1 MIAFRYNKSIQLFY
15 LDIFMNS
22 HIRNLA
28 IIAHV
33 DHGKTTLMDAILHQT
48 QIFRENQAVQERVM
62 DSMDLEREKGITIR
76 AKNASVTYQ
85 DYTINLIDTPGHA
98 DFGGEVER
106 VLKMADGALLLVD
119 SKEGPMPQTKF
130 VLKKALAL
138 GLRVVVVINKIDR
151 PDANPDMVVD
161 KTFDLFV
168 TLNANDKQLDFP
180 IVYASAINGSASL
193 ETDQT
198 GKDLTELFEVIVNE
212 IPAPTSPMT
221 EAFRMLTLNL
231 QFDKFKGTM
240 AVGRIDAGKI
250 VKGMSVV
257 RIDKTGNQTKNTIT
271 SLLKYNGMELVEA
284 TEIVAGDIAVIAG
297 IANIEIGDTIAD
309 SQNPVQ
315 IPPVE
320 VESPTLQMMFAINDS
335 PFSGKEGKYSTSR
348 MIRDR
353 LYKEQETNISLRIED
368 TDSPDKFLVAG
379 RGELHLA
386 VLIETMRREG
396 YEFSV
401 GRPQVILQEQDG
413 AVKEPYEVL
422 SLDVPEE
429 YSGKIIEAVNKRQ
442 GELSNME
449 INEHNE
455 SHIEYKITTQN
466 LIGLRSILLTLSK
479 GTVIMNSSF
488 LEYGP
493 RISSGKGRSTG
504 SIVSLE
510 LGKIT
515 KYALDGASD
524 RGIFFVSDGT
534 EVYPGMVL
542 GESNREQ
549 DVEINPVKAK
559 KLTNMRASG
568 SDDGVFIAPPKDMSL
583 EASIEYL
590 ADDELLEV
598 TPQSLRIRKRIL
610 DSNERK
616 RSNRD

>member
-1 MIAFRYNKSIQLFY
+1 
-15 LDIFMNS
+15 MNA

-48 QIFRENQAVQERVM
+48 QIFRENQNVQERVM

-76 AKNASVTYQ
+76 AKNASVTYK

-151 PDANPDMVVD
+151 PDANPDAVVD

-198 GKDLTELFEVIVNE
+198 GKDLTELFEVIINE
-212 IPAPTSPMT
+212 IPAPTSPI
-221 EAFRMLTLNL
+221 ADSFRMLTLNL

-257 RIDKTGNQTKNTIT
+257 RIDKAGNHTKNTIT
-271 SLLKYNGMELVEA
+271 SLLKYSGMDLVEA

-297 IANIEIGDTIAD
+297 IAGIEIGDTIAD
-309 SQNPVQ
+309 SQNPIQ
-315 IPPVE
+315 IAPVE

-401 GRPQVILQEQDG
+401 GRPQVILREQNG
-413 AVKEPYEVL
+413 TVEEPYELL

-442 GELSNME
+442 GELVNME

-493 RISSGKGRSTG
+493 RMSSGKGRSTG

-524 RGIFFVSDGT
+524 RGVFFVPDGT

-549 DVEINPVKAK
+549 DVEINPVKSK

-568 SDDGVFIAPPKDMSL
+568 SDDGIFIAPPKDMSL
-583 EASIEYL
+583 EACIEYL

-598 TPQSLRIRKRIL
+598 TPMSLRIRKRIL

-616 RSNRD
+616 RSNR

>member
-1 MIAFRYNKSIQLFY
+1 
-15 LDIFMNS
+15 MNS

-76 AKNASVTYQ
+76 AKNASVSYK

-151 PDANPDMVVD
+151 PDANPDSVVD

-193 ETDQT
+193 EIDQT
-198 GKDLTELFEVIVNE
+198 DKDLTELFDVIVNE
-212 IPAPTSPMT
+212 IPAPTSPI
-221 EAFRMLTLNL
+221 EDSFRMLTLNL

-257 RIDKTGNQTKNTIT
+257 RIDKLGNQTKNSIT
-271 SLLKYNGMELVEA
+271 SLLKYNGMDLIEA

-297 IANIEIGDTIAD
+297 ISGIEIGDTIAD

-315 IPPVE
+315 IAPVE

-353 LYKEQETNISLRIED
+353 LYKEQETNISLNIAD

-401 GRPQVILQEQDG
+401 GRPQVILRDNNGSTE
-413 AVKEPYEVL
+413 EPYELL

-442 GELSNME
+442 GELVNME
-449 INEHNE
+449 INDHNE

-524 RGIFFVSDGT
+524 RGTFFVSDGT

-598 TPQSLRIRKRIL
+598 TPMSLRIRKRVL
-610 DSNERK
+610 DANERK
-616 RSNRD
+616 RSNR

>member
-1 MIAFRYNKSIQLFY
+1 
-15 LDIFMNS
+15 MNS

-151 PDANPDMVVD
+151 PDANPDAVVD

-257 RIDKTGNQTKNTIT
+257 RIDKSGNQTKNTIT

-284 TEIVAGDIAVIAG
+284 TEVVAGDIAVIAG

-309 SQNPVQ
+309 AQNPVQ
-315 IPPVE
+315 IAPVE
-320 VESPTLQMMFAINDS
+320 VESPTLQMLFAINDS

-401 GRPQVILQEQDG
+401 GRPQVILRDHNGTVE
-413 AVKEPYEVL
+413 EPYELL

-442 GELSNME
+442 GELVNME

-466 LIGLRSILLTLSK
+466 LIGLRSVLLTLSK

-493 RISSGKGRSTG
+493 RMSSGKGRSTG

-524 RGIFFVSDGT
+524 RGVFFVSDGT

-598 TPQSLRIRKRIL
+598 TPLSLRIRKRIL

-616 RSNRD
+616 RSNRS

>member
-1 MIAFRYNKSIQLFY
+1 
-15 LDIFMNS
+15 MNS

-76 AKNASVTYQ
+76 AKNASVSYK

-151 PDANPDMVVD
+151 PDASPDSVVD

-212 IPAPTSPMT
+212 IPAPTSPI
-221 EAFRMLTLNL
+221 EESFRMLTLNL

-257 RIDKTGNQTKNTIT
+257 RIDKAGNQTKNSIT

-297 IANIEIGDTIAD
+297 IADIEIGDTIAD
-309 SQNPVQ
+309 AQNPVQ
-315 IPPVE
+315 IAPVE

-353 LYKEQETNISLRIED
+353 LYKEQETNISLKIED

-401 GRPQVILQEQDG
+401 GRPQVILREQNG
-413 AVKEPYEVL
+413 TVEEPYELL

-442 GELSNME
+442 GELVNME

-493 RISSGKGRSTG
+493 RMSNGKGRATG

-524 RGIFFVSDGT
+524 RGVFFVSDGT

-549 DVEINPVKAK
+549 DVEINPIKAK

-598 TPQSLRIRKRIL
+598 TPMSLRIRKRIL

-616 RSNRD
+616 RSNRG

>member
-250 VKGMSVV
+250 IKGMSVV

>member
-1 MIAFRYNKSIQLFY
+1 
-15 LDIFMNS
+15 MNS

-76 AKNASVTYQ
+76 AKNASVTYK

-151 PDANPDMVVD
+151 PDANPDAVVD

-212 IPAPTSPMT
+212 IPAPTSPI
-221 EAFRMLTLNL
+221 EESFRMLTLNL

-257 RIDKTGNQTKNTIT
+257 RIDKAGNQTKNSIT

-297 IANIEIGDTIAD
+297 IADIEIGDTIAD
-309 SQNPVQ
+309 AQNPVQ
-315 IPPVE
+315 IAPVE

-353 LYKEQETNISLRIED
+353 LYKEQETNISLKIED

-401 GRPQVILQEQDG
+401 GRPQVILREQNG
-413 AVKEPYEVL
+413 TVEEPYELL

-442 GELSNME
+442 GELVNME

-493 RISSGKGRSTG
+493 RMSNGKGRATG

-524 RGIFFVSDGT
+524 RGVFFVSDGT

-549 DVEINPVKAK
+549 DVEINPIKAK

-583 EASIEYL
+583 EACIEYL

-598 TPQSLRIRKRIL
+598 TPISLRIRKRIL

-616 RSNRD
+616 RSNRG

>member
-1 MIAFRYNKSIQLFY
+1 
-15 LDIFMNS
+15 MNS

-33 DHGKTTLMDAILHQT
+33 DHGKTTLMDAVLHQT

-76 AKNASVTYQ
+76 AKNASVTYK

-151 PDANPDMVVD
+151 PDANPDAVVD

-193 ETDQT
+193 EIDQT
-198 GKDLTELFEVIVNE
+198 DKDLTELFEVIVNE
-212 IPAPTSPMT
+212 IPAPTSPI
-221 EAFRMLTLNL
+221 EESFRMLTLNL

-257 RIDKTGNQTKNTIT
+257 RIDKAGNQTKNSIT

-297 IANIEIGDTIAD
+297 IADIEIGDTIAD
-309 SQNPVQ
+309 AQNPVQ
-315 IPPVE
+315 IAPVE

-401 GRPQVILQEQDG
+401 GRPQVILREQNG
-413 AVKEPYEVL
+413 TVEEPYELL

-442 GELSNME
+442 GELVNME

-466 LIGLRSILLTLSK
+466 LIGLRSVLLTLSK

-493 RISSGKGRSTG
+493 RMSSGKGRSTG

-524 RGIFFVSDGT
+524 RGVFFVPDGT

-549 DVEINPVKAK
+549 DVEINPVKSK

-568 SDDGVFIAPPKDMSL
+568 SDDGIFIAPPKDMSL
-583 EASIEYL
+583 EACIEYL

-598 TPQSLRIRKRIL
+598 TPMSLRIRKRIL

-616 RSNRD
+616 RSNRG

>member
-1 MIAFRYNKSIQLFY
+1 
-15 LDIFMNS
+15 MNS

-76 AKNASVTYQ
+76 AKNASVTYK

-106 VLKMADGALLLVD
+106 VLKMADGALLLID

-151 PDANPDMVVD
+151 PDANPDAVVD

-193 ETDQT
+193 EIDQT

-212 IPAPTSPMT
+212 IPAPTSPI
-221 EAFRMLTLNL
+221 ADSFRMLTLNL

-257 RIDKTGNQTKNTIT
+257 RIDKAGNHTKNTIT
-271 SLLKYNGMELVEA
+271 SLLKYNGMDLVDT

-297 IANIEIGDTIAD
+297 IAGIEIGDTIAD
-309 SQNPVQ
+309 SQNPIQ
-315 IPPVE
+315 IAPVE

-353 LYKEQETNISLRIED
+353 LYKEQETNISLRVED

-401 GRPQVILQEQDG
+401 GRPQVILKENNG
-413 AVKEPYEVL
+413 AIEEPYELL

-455 SHIEYKITTQN
+455 SHIDYKITTQN

-493 RISSGKGRSTG
+493 RMSSGKGRSTG

-524 RGIFFVSDGT
+524 RGVFFVSDGI

-568 SDDGVFIAPPKDMSL
+568 SDDSVFIAPPKDMSL

-598 TPQSLRIRKRIL
+598 TPMSLRIRKRIL
-610 DSNERK
+610 DSNQRK
-616 RSNRD
+616 RSNR

>member
-1 MIAFRYNKSIQLFY
+1 
-15 LDIFMNS
+15 MNS

-151 PDANPDMVVD
+151 PDANPDAVVD

-198 GKDLTELFEVIVNE
+198 GKDLTELFEVIINE
-212 IPAPTSPMT
+212 IPAPTSPI
-221 EAFRMLTLNL
+221 EDSFRMLTLNL

-257 RIDKTGNQTKNTIT
+257 RIDKAGNQTKNTIT
-271 SLLKYNGMELVEA
+271 SLLRYSGMELIDTDEL
-284 TEIVAGDIAVIAG
+284 IAGDIAVIAG
-297 IANIEIGDTIAD
+297 IGGIEIGDTIAD

-315 IPPVE
+315 IAPVE
-320 VESPTLQMMFAINDS
+320 VESPTLQMLFAINDS

-401 GRPQVILQEQDG
+401 GRPQVILKENNG
-413 AVKEPYEVL
+413 AIEEPYELL

-442 GELSNME
+442 GELVNME

-466 LIGLRSILLTLSK
+466 LIGLRSVLLTLSK

-493 RISSGKGRSTG
+493 RMSSGKGRSTG

-524 RGIFFVSDGT
+524 RGVFFVSDGI

-549 DVEINPVKAK
+549 DVEINPIKAK

-598 TPQSLRIRKRIL
+598 TPLSLRIRKRIL

-616 RSNRD
+616 RSNR

>member
-76 AKNASVTYQ
+76 AKNASVTYK

-151 PDANPDMVVD
+151 PDANPDAVVD

-257 RIDKTGNQTKNTIT
+257 RIDKAGNQTKNTIT

-309 SQNPVQ
+309 AQNPVQ

-320 VESPTLQMMFAINDS
+320 VESPTLQMLFAINDS

-401 GRPQVILQEQDG
+401 GRPQVILRDHNGTVE
-413 AVKEPYEVL
+413 EPYELL

-442 GELSNME
+442 GELVNME

-466 LIGLRSILLTLSK
+466 LIGLRSVLLTLSK

-493 RISSGKGRSTG
+493 RMSSGKGRSTG

-524 RGIFFVSDGT
+524 RGVFFVSDGT

-598 TPQSLRIRKRIL
+598 TPLSLRIRKRIL

-616 RSNRD
+616 RSNRG

>member
-1 MIAFRYNKSIQLFY
+1 
-15 LDIFMNS
+15 MNA

-76 AKNASVTYQ
+76 AKNASVTYK

-151 PDANPDMVVD
+151 PDASPDAVVD

-193 ETDQT
+193 EIDQT

-212 IPAPTSPMT
+212 IPAPTSPI
-221 EAFRMLTLNL
+221 EESFRMLILNL

-240 AVGRIDAGKI
+240 AVGRIDAGKV

-257 RIDKTGNQTKNTIT
+257 RIDKSGNQTKNTIT
-271 SLLKYNGMELVEA
+271 SLLKYNGMDLVEA

-297 IANIEIGDTIAD
+297 IADIEIGDTIAD

-315 IPPVE
+315 IAPVE

-353 LYKEQETNISLRIED
+353 LYKEQETNISLKIED

-401 GRPQVILQEQDG
+401 GRPQVILREQNG
-413 AVKEPYEVL
+413 TVEEPYELL

-442 GELSNME
+442 GELVNME

-466 LIGLRSILLTLSK
+466 LIGLRSVLLTLSK

-493 RISSGKGRSTG
+493 RMSNGKGRSTG

-524 RGIFFVSDGT
+524 RGVFFVSDGT

-583 EASIEYL
+583 EACIEYL

-598 TPQSLRIRKRIL
+598 TPMSLRIRKRIL

-616 RSNRD
+616 RFNRG

>member
-1 MIAFRYNKSIQLFY
+1 
-15 LDIFMNS
+15 MNS

-151 PDANPDMVVD
+151 PDANPDAVVD

-198 GKDLTELFEVIVNE
+198 GKDLTELFEVIINE

-257 RIDKTGNQTKNTIT
+257 RIDKAGNQTKNTIT
-271 SLLKYNGMELVEA
+271 SLLKYNGMELIEA

-297 IANIEIGDTIAD
+297 IADIEIGDTIAD
-309 SQNPVQ
+309 AQNPVQ
-315 IPPVE
+315 IAPVE
-320 VESPTLQMMFAINDS
+320 VESPTLQMLFAINDS

-401 GRPQVILQEQDG
+401 GRPQVILRDHNGTVE
-413 AVKEPYEVL
+413 EPYELL

-466 LIGLRSILLTLSK
+466 LIGLRSVLLTLSK

-493 RISSGKGRSTG
+493 RMSSGKGRSTG

-524 RGIFFVSDGT
+524 RGVFFVSDGT

-583 EASIEYL
+583 EACIEYL

-598 TPQSLRIRKRIL
+598 TPMSLRIRKRIL

-616 RSNRD
+616 RSNRS

>member
-1 MIAFRYNKSIQLFY
+1 
-15 LDIFMNS
+15 MNS

-76 AKNASVTYQ
+76 AKNASVSYK

-151 PDANPDMVVD
+151 PDASPDSVVD

-193 ETDQT
+193 EIDQT
-198 GKDLTELFEVIVNE
+198 GKDLTELFEVIFNV
-212 IPAPTSPMT
+212 IPAPTSPI
-221 EAFRMLTLNL
+221 EDSFRMLTLNL

-257 RIDKTGNQTKNTIT
+257 RIDKAGNQTKNTIT
-271 SLLKYNGMELVEA
+271 SLLRYSGMELIDTDEL
-284 TEIVAGDIAVIAG
+284 IAGDIAVIAG
-297 IANIEIGDTIAD
+297 IGGIEIGDTIAD

-315 IPPVE
+315 IAPIE

-353 LYKEQETNISLRIED
+353 LYKEQETNISLRVED
-368 TDSPDKFLVAG
+368 TDSPDKLLVAG

-401 GRPQVILQEQDG
+401 GRPQVILKENNG
-413 AVKEPYEVL
+413 AIEEPYELL

-442 GELSNME
+442 GELVNME

-493 RISSGKGRSTG
+493 RMSSGKGRSTG

-524 RGIFFVSDGT
+524 RGVFFVSDGT

-598 TPQSLRIRKRIL
+598 TPLSLRIRKRIL

-616 RSNRD
+616 RSNRG

>member
-1 MIAFRYNKSIQLFY
+1 
-15 LDIFMNS
+15 MNS

-76 AKNASVTYQ
+76 AKNASVTYK

-151 PDANPDMVVD
+151 PDANPDAVVD

-212 IPAPTSPMT
+212 IPAPTSPI
-221 EAFRMLTLNL
+221 EESFRMLTLNL

-240 AVGRIDAGKI
+240 AVGRIDAGKV

-257 RIDKTGNQTKNTIT
+257 RIDKSGNQTKNTIT
-271 SLLKYNGMELVEA
+271 SLLKYNGMDLVEA

-297 IANIEIGDTIAD
+297 IADIEIGDTIAD

-315 IPPVE
+315 IAPVE

-353 LYKEQETNISLRIED
+353 LYKEQETNISLKIED

-401 GRPQVILQEQDG
+401 GRPQVILREQNG
-413 AVKEPYEVL
+413 TVEEPYELL

-442 GELSNME
+442 GELVNME

-466 LIGLRSILLTLSK
+466 LIGLRSVLLTLSK

-493 RISSGKGRSTG
+493 RMSNGKGRSTG

-524 RGIFFVSDGT
+524 RGVFFVSDGT

-583 EASIEYL
+583 EACIEYL

-598 TPQSLRIRKRIL
+598 TPMSLRIRKRIL

-616 RSNRD
+616 RSNRG

>member
-1 MIAFRYNKSIQLFY
+1 
-15 LDIFMNS
+15 MNS

-76 AKNASVTYQ
+76 AKNASVTYK

-151 PDANPDMVVD
+151 PDANPDAVVD

-212 IPAPTSPMT
+212 IPAPTSPI
-221 EAFRMLTLNL
+221 EESFRMLTLNL

-257 RIDKTGNQTKNTIT
+257 RIDKAGNQTKNSIT

-297 IANIEIGDTIAD
+297 IADIEIGDTIAD
-309 SQNPVQ
+309 AQNPVQ
-315 IPPVE
+315 IAPVE

-353 LYKEQETNISLRIED
+353 LYKEQETNISLKIED

-401 GRPQVILQEQDG
+401 GRPQVILREQNG
-413 AVKEPYEVL
+413 TVEEPYELL

-442 GELSNME
+442 GELVNME

-493 RISSGKGRSTG
+493 RMSNGKGRSTG

-524 RGIFFVSDGT
+524 RGVFFVSDGT

-549 DVEINPVKAK
+549 DVEINPIKAK

-583 EASIEYL
+583 EACIEYL

-598 TPQSLRIRKRIL
+598 TPMSLRIRKRIL

-616 RSNRD
+616 RSNRW

>member
-1 MIAFRYNKSIQLFY
+1 
-15 LDIFMNS
+15 MNS

-151 PDANPDMVVD
+151 PDANPDAVVD

-198 GKDLTELFEVIVNE
+198 GKDLTELFEVIINE

-257 RIDKTGNQTKNTIT
+257 RIDKAGNQTKNTIT
-271 SLLKYNGMELVEA
+271 SLLKYNGMELIEA

-297 IANIEIGDTIAD
+297 IADIEIGDTIAD
-309 SQNPVQ
+309 AQNPVQ
-315 IPPVE
+315 IAPVE
-320 VESPTLQMMFAINDS
+320 VESPTLQMLFAINDS

-401 GRPQVILQEQDG
+401 GRPQVILRDHNGTVE
-413 AVKEPYEVL
+413 EPYELL

-493 RISSGKGRSTG
+493 RMSSGKGRSTG

-524 RGIFFVSDGT
+524 RGVFFVSDGT

-583 EASIEYL
+583 EACIEYL

-598 TPQSLRIRKRIL
+598 TPMSLRIRKRIL

-616 RSNRD
+616 RSNRG

>member
-1 MIAFRYNKSIQLFY
+1 
-15 LDIFMNS
+15 MNS

-151 PDANPDMVVD
+151 PDASPDAVVD

-198 GKDLTELFEVIVNE
+198 GKDLTELFEVIINE

-257 RIDKTGNQTKNTIT
+257 RIDKAGNQTKNTIT
-271 SLLKYNGMELVEA
+271 SLLKYNGMELIEA

-297 IANIEIGDTIAD
+297 IADIEIGDTIAD
-309 SQNPVQ
+309 AQNPVQ
-315 IPPVE
+315 IAPVE
-320 VESPTLQMMFAINDS
+320 VESPTLQMLFAINDS

-401 GRPQVILQEQDG
+401 GRPQVILRDHNGTVE
-413 AVKEPYEVL
+413 EPYELL

-466 LIGLRSILLTLSK
+466 LIGLRSVLLTLSK

-493 RISSGKGRSTG
+493 RMSSGKGRSTG

-524 RGIFFVSDGT
+524 RGVFFVSDGT

-583 EASIEYL
+583 EACIEYL

-598 TPQSLRIRKRIL
+598 TPMSLRIRKRIL

-616 RSNRD
+616 RSNRG

>member
-1 MIAFRYNKSIQLFY
+1 
-15 LDIFMNS
+15 MNS

-48 QIFRENQAVQERVM
+48 QIFRENQTVQERVM

-76 AKNASVTYQ
+76 AKNASVTYK

-151 PDANPDMVVD
+151 PDANPDSVVD

-193 ETDQT
+193 EIDQT
-198 GKDLTELFEVIVNE
+198 DKDLTELFEVIVNE
-212 IPAPTSPMT
+212 IPAPTSPI
-221 EAFRMLTLNL
+221 EDSFRMLTLNL

-257 RIDKTGNQTKNTIT
+257 RIDKLGNQTKNSIT
-271 SLLKYNGMELVEA
+271 SLLKYNGMDLIEA

-297 IANIEIGDTIAD
+297 ISGIEIGDTIAD

-315 IPPVE
+315 IAPVE

-353 LYKEQETNISLRIED
+353 LYKEQETNISLNIAD

-401 GRPQVILQEQDG
+401 GRPQVILRDNNG
-413 AVKEPYEVL
+413 ATEEPYELL
-422 SLDVPEE
+422 SFDVPEE

-442 GELSNME
+442 GELVNME
-449 INEHNE
+449 INDHNE

-524 RGIFFVSDGT
+524 RGTFFVSDGT

-598 TPQSLRIRKRIL
+598 TPMSLRIRKRVL
-610 DSNERK
+610 DANERK
-616 RSNRD
+616 RSNR

>member
-1 MIAFRYNKSIQLFY
+1 
-15 LDIFMNS
+15 MNS

-76 AKNASVTYQ
+76 AKNASVTYK

-151 PDANPDMVVD
+151 PDANPDAVVD

-212 IPAPTSPMT
+212 IPAPTSPI
-221 EAFRMLTLNL
+221 EESFRMLTLNL

-257 RIDKTGNQTKNTIT
+257 RIDKAGNQTKNSIT

-297 IANIEIGDTIAD
+297 IADIEIGDTIAD
-309 SQNPVQ
+309 AQNPVQ
-315 IPPVE
+315 IAPVE

-353 LYKEQETNISLRIED
+353 LYKEQETNISLKIED

-401 GRPQVILQEQDG
+401 GRPQVILREQNG
-413 AVKEPYEVL
+413 TVEEPYELL

-442 GELSNME
+442 GELVNME

-493 RISSGKGRSTG
+493 RMSNGKGRATG

-524 RGIFFVSDGT
+524 RGVFFVSDGT

-549 DVEINPVKAK
+549 DVEINPIKAK

-583 EASIEYL
+583 EACIEYL

-598 TPQSLRIRKRIL
+598 TPLSLRIRKRIL

-616 RSNRD
+616 RSNRG

>member
-1 MIAFRYNKSIQLFY
+1 
-15 LDIFMNS
+15 MNS

-76 AKNASVTYQ
+76 AKNASVSYK

-151 PDANPDMVVD
+151 PDANPDSVVD

-193 ETDQT
+193 EIDQT
-198 GKDLTELFEVIVNE
+198 DKDLTELFDVIVNE
-212 IPAPTSPMT
+212 IPAPTSPI
-221 EAFRMLTLNL
+221 EDSFRMLTLNL

-257 RIDKTGNQTKNTIT
+257 RIDKAGNQTKNTIT
-271 SLLKYNGMELVEA
+271 SLLRYSGMELIDTDEL
-284 TEIVAGDIAVIAG
+284 IAGDIAVIAG
-297 IANIEIGDTIAD
+297 IGGIEIGDTIAD

-315 IPPVE
+315 IAPIE

-353 LYKEQETNISLRIED
+353 LYKEQETNISLNIED
-368 TDSPDKFLVAG
+368 TASPDRFLVAG

-401 GRPQVILQEQDG
+401 GRPQVILRDNNG
-413 AVKEPYEVL
+413 ATEEPYELL

-442 GELSNME
+442 GELVNME
-449 INEHNE
+449 INDHNE

-493 RISSGKGRSTG
+493 RVSSGKGRLTG

-524 RGIFFVSDGT
+524 RGVFFVTDGT

-598 TPQSLRIRKRIL
+598 TPMSLRIRKRVL

-616 RSNRD
+616 RSNR

>member
-1 MIAFRYNKSIQLFY
+1 
-15 LDIFMNS
+15 MNS

-76 AKNASVTYQ
+76 AKNASVTYK

-151 PDANPDMVVD
+151 PDANPDAVVD

-198 GKDLTELFEVIVNE
+198 GKDLTELFEVIINE
-212 IPAPTSPMT
+212 IPAPTSPI
-221 EAFRMLTLNL
+221 EESFRMLTLNL

-257 RIDKTGNQTKNTIT
+257 RIDKAGNQTKNTIT
-271 SLLKYNGMELVEA
+271 SLLKYNGMELIEA

-297 IANIEIGDTIAD
+297 IADIEIGDTIAD
-309 SQNPVQ
+309 AQNPVQ

-401 GRPQVILQEQDG
+401 GRPQVILREHNG
-413 AVKEPYEVL
+413 TVEEPYELL

-442 GELSNME
+442 GELVNME

-466 LIGLRSILLTLSK
+466 LIGLRSVLLTLSK

-493 RISSGKGRSTG
+493 RMSSGKGRSTG

-524 RGIFFVSDGT
+524 RGVFFVSDGT

-568 SDDGVFIAPPKDMSL
+568 SDDGIFIAPPKDMSL
-583 EASIEYL
+583 EACIEYL

-598 TPQSLRIRKRIL
+598 TPMSLRIRKRIL

-616 RSNRD
+616 RSNRG

>member
-1 MIAFRYNKSIQLFY
+1 LIAFRYNKSIQLFY

-250 VKGMSVV
+250 IKGMSVV

>member
-1 MIAFRYNKSIQLFY
+1 
-15 LDIFMNS
+15 MNS

-48 QIFRENQAVQERVM
+48 QIFRENQTVQERVM

-76 AKNASVTYQ
+76 AKNASVSYK

-151 PDANPDMVVD
+151 PDANPDSVVD

-193 ETDQT
+193 EIDQT
-198 GKDLTELFEVIVNE
+198 DKDLTELFEVIVNE
-212 IPAPTSPMT
+212 IPAPTSPI
-221 EAFRMLTLNL
+221 EDSFRMLTLNL

-257 RIDKTGNQTKNTIT
+257 RIDKLGNQTKNSIT
-271 SLLKYNGMELVEA
+271 SLLKYNGMDLIEA

-297 IANIEIGDTIAD
+297 ISGIEIGDTIAD

-315 IPPVE
+315 IAPVE

-353 LYKEQETNISLRIED
+353 LYKEQETNISLNIAD

-401 GRPQVILQEQDG
+401 GRPQVILRDNNGSTE
-413 AVKEPYEVL
+413 EPYELL

-442 GELSNME
+442 GELVNME
-449 INEHNE
+449 INDHNE

-524 RGIFFVSDGT
+524 RGTFFVSDGT

-598 TPQSLRIRKRIL
+598 TPMSLRIRKRVL
-610 DSNERK
+610 DANERK
-616 RSNRD
+616 RSNR

>member
-1 MIAFRYNKSIQLFY
+1 
-15 LDIFMNS
+15 MNS

-48 QIFRENQAVQERVM
+48 QIFRENQNVQERVM

-76 AKNASVTYQ
+76 AKNASVTYK

-151 PDANPDMVVD
+151 PDANPDAVVD

-257 RIDKTGNQTKNTIT
+257 RIDKAGNQTKNTIT
-271 SLLKYNGMELVEA
+271 SLLKYNGMELIEA

-297 IANIEIGDTIAD
+297 IADIEIGDTIAD
-309 SQNPVQ
+309 AQNPVQ
-315 IPPVE
+315 IAPVE

-401 GRPQVILQEQDG
+401 GRPQVILREHNG
-413 AVKEPYEVL
+413 AVEEPYELL

-442 GELSNME
+442 GELVNME

-466 LIGLRSILLTLSK
+466 LIGLRSVLLTLSK

-493 RISSGKGRSTG
+493 RMSSGKGRSTG

-524 RGIFFVSDGT
+524 RGVFFVSDGT

-568 SDDGVFIAPPKDMSL
+568 SDDGIFIAPPKDMSL
-583 EASIEYL
+583 EACIEYL

-598 TPQSLRIRKRIL
+598 TPMSLRIRKRIL

-616 RSNRD
+616 RSNRS

>member
-1 MIAFRYNKSIQLFY
+1 
-15 LDIFMNS
+15 MNS

-48 QIFRENQAVQERVM
+48 QIFRENQTVQERVM

-151 PDANPDMVVD
+151 PDANPDAVVD

-257 RIDKTGNQTKNTIT
+257 RIDKLGNQTKNTIT

-309 SQNPVQ
+309 AQNPVQ
-315 IPPVE
+315 IAPVE
-320 VESPTLQMMFAINDS
+320 VESPTLQMLFAINDS

-401 GRPQVILQEQDG
+401 GRPQVILRENNG
-413 AVKEPYEVL
+413 TVEEPYELL

-442 GELSNME
+442 GELVNME

-466 LIGLRSILLTLSK
+466 LIGLRSVLLTLSK

-493 RISSGKGRSTG
+493 RMSSGKGRSTG

-524 RGIFFVSDGT
+524 RGVFFVSDGT

-598 TPQSLRIRKRIL
+598 TPLSLRIRKRIL

-616 RSNRD
+616 RSNRG

>member
-1 MIAFRYNKSIQLFY
+1 
-15 LDIFMNS
+15 MNS

-76 AKNASVTYQ
+76 AKNASVTYK
-85 DYTINLIDTPGHA
+85 DYAINLIDTPGHA

-106 VLKMADGALLLVD
+106 VLKMADGALLLID

-151 PDANPDMVVD
+151 PDANPDAVVD

-193 ETDQT
+193 EIDQT
-198 GKDLTELFEVIVNE
+198 DKDLTELFEVIVNE

-221 EAFRMLTLNL
+221 ESFRMLTLNL

-257 RIDKTGNQTKNTIT
+257 RIDKLGNQTKNTIT
-271 SLLKYNGMELVEA
+271 NLLKYNGMELIDA
-284 TEIVAGDIAVIAG
+284 TEIIAGDIAVIAG

-309 SQNPVQ
+309 AQNPVQ
-315 IPPVE
+315 IAPVE

-353 LYKEQETNISLRIED
+353 LYKEQETNISLRVDD
-368 TDSPDKFLVAG
+368 TD
-379 RGELHLA
+379 
-386 VLIETMRREG
+386 
-396 YEFSV
+396 
-401 GRPQVILQEQDG
+401 
-413 AVKEPYEVL
+413 
-422 SLDVPEE
+422 
-429 YSGKIIEAVNKRQ
+429 
-442 GELSNME
+442 
-449 INEHNE
+449 
-455 SHIEYKITTQN
+455 
-466 LIGLRSILLTLSK
+466 
-479 GTVIMNSSF
+479 
-488 LEYGP
+488 
-493 RISSGKGRSTG
+493 
-504 SIVSLE
+504 
-510 LGKIT
+510 
-515 KYALDGASD
+515 
-524 RGIFFVSDGT
+524 
-534 EVYPGMVL
+534 
-542 GESNREQ
+542 
-549 DVEINPVKAK
+549 
-559 KLTNMRASG
+559 
-568 SDDGVFIAPPKDMSL
+568 
-583 EASIEYL
+583 
-590 ADDELLEV
+590 
-598 TPQSLRIRKRIL
+598 
-610 DSNERK
+610 
-616 RSNRD
+616 

>member
-1 MIAFRYNKSIQLFY
+1 
-15 LDIFMNS
+15 MNS

-48 QIFRENQAVQERVM
+48 QIFRENQNVQERVM

-76 AKNASVTYQ
+76 AKNASVTYK

-151 PDANPDMVVD
+151 PDANPDAVVD

-212 IPAPTSPMT
+212 IPAPTSPI
-221 EAFRMLTLNL
+221 EESFRMLTLNL

-257 RIDKTGNQTKNTIT
+257 RIDKAGNQTKNSIT

-297 IANIEIGDTIAD
+297 IADIEIGDTIAD
-309 SQNPVQ
+309 AQNPVQ
-315 IPPVE
+315 IAPVE

-353 LYKEQETNISLRIED
+353 LYKEQETNISLKIED

-401 GRPQVILQEQDG
+401 GRPQVILREQNG
-413 AVKEPYEVL
+413 NIEEPYEL
-422 SLDVPEE
+422 LTLDVPEE

-442 GELSNME
+442 GELVNME

-455 SHIEYKITTQN
+455 SHLEYKITTQN
-466 LIGLRSILLTLSK
+466 LIGLRSVLLTLSK

-493 RISSGKGRSTG
+493 RMSNGKGRSTG

-524 RGIFFVSDGT
+524 RGVFFVSDGT

-598 TPQSLRIRKRIL
+598 TPMSLRIRKRIL
-610 DSNERK
+610 DANERK
-616 RSNRD
+616 RSNRG

>member
-1 MIAFRYNKSIQLFY
+1 
-15 LDIFMNS
+15 MNS

-48 QIFRENQAVQERVM
+48 QIFRENQNVQERVM

-76 AKNASVTYQ
+76 AKNASVTYK

-151 PDANPDMVVD
+151 PDASPDAVVD

-193 ETDQT
+193 EIDQN

-212 IPAPTSPMT
+212 IPAPTSPMA
-221 EAFRMLTLNL
+221 ESFRMLTLNL

-257 RIDKTGNQTKNTIT
+257 RIDKAGNQTKNTIT
-271 SLLKYNGMELVEA
+271 SLLKYNGMELVD
-284 TEIVAGDIAVIAG
+284 TDEIVAGDIAVIAG

-309 SQNPVQ
+309 AQNPVQ
-315 IPPVE
+315 IDPVE

-353 LYKEQETNISLRIED
+353 LYKEQETNISLKIED

-401 GRPQVILQEQDG
+401 GRPQVILRDHNGTVE
-413 AVKEPYEVL
+413 EPYEL
-422 SLDVPEE
+422 LTLDVPEE

-442 GELSNME
+442 GELVNME

-466 LIGLRSILLTLSK
+466 LIGLRSVLLTLSK

-493 RISSGKGRSTG
+493 RMSNGKGRSTG

-524 RGIFFVSDGT
+524 RGVFFVSDGT

-549 DVEINPVKAK
+549 DVEINPVKSK

-568 SDDGVFIAPPKDMSL
+568 SDDGIFIAPPKDMSL
-583 EASIEYL
+583 EACIEYL

-598 TPQSLRIRKRIL
+598 TPLSLRIRKRIL

-616 RSNRD
+616 RSNRG

>member
-1 MIAFRYNKSIQLFY
+1 
-15 LDIFMNS
+15 MNS

-76 AKNASVTYQ
+76 AKNASVTYK

-151 PDANPDMVVD
+151 PDASPDAVVD

-193 ETDQT
+193 EIDQT

-212 IPAPTSPMT
+212 IPAPTSPMA

-257 RIDKTGNQTKNTIT
+257 RIDKAGNQTKNTIT

-297 IANIEIGDTIAD
+297 IADIEIGDTIAD
-309 SQNPVQ
+309 AQNPVQ
-315 IPPVE
+315 IAPVE

-353 LYKEQETNISLRIED
+353 LYKEQETNISLKIED

-401 GRPQVILQEQDG
+401 GRPQVILREQNG
-413 AVKEPYEVL
+413 NIEEPYEL
-422 SLDVPEE
+422 LTLDVPEE

-442 GELSNME
+442 GELLNME

-455 SHIEYKITTQN
+455 SHLEYKITTQN
-466 LIGLRSILLTLSK
+466 LIGLRSVLLTLSK

-493 RISSGKGRSTG
+493 RMSSGKGRSTG

-524 RGIFFVSDGT
+524 RGVFFVSDGA

-549 DVEINPVKAK
+549 DVEINPIKAK

-598 TPQSLRIRKRIL
+598 TPLSLRIRKRIL

-616 RSNRD
+616 RSNRG

>member
-1 MIAFRYNKSIQLFY
+1 LIAFRYNKAIQLFY

-151 PDANPDMVVD
+151 PDANPDAVVD

-271 SLLKYNGMELVEA
+271 SLLKYNGMDLVEA

-309 SQNPVQ
+309 AQNPVQ
-315 IPPVE
+315 IAPVE
-320 VESPTLQMMFAINDS
+320 VESPTLQMLFAINDS

-401 GRPQVILQEQDG
+401 GRPQVILRENNG
-413 AVKEPYEVL
+413 TVEEPYELL

-442 GELSNME
+442 GELVNME

-493 RISSGKGRSTG
+493 RMSSGKGRSTG

-524 RGIFFVSDGT
+524 RGVFFVSDGT

-598 TPQSLRIRKRIL
+598 TPLSLRIRKRIL

-616 RSNRD
+616 RSNRG

>member
-1 MIAFRYNKSIQLFY
+1 
-15 LDIFMNS
+15 MNS

-151 PDANPDMVVD
+151 PDANPDAVVD

-198 GKDLTELFEVIVNE
+198 GKDLTELFEVIINE

-257 RIDKTGNQTKNTIT
+257 RIDKAGNQTKNTIT
-271 SLLKYNGMELVEA
+271 SLLKYNGMELIEA

-297 IANIEIGDTIAD
+297 IADIEIGDTIAD
-309 SQNPVQ
+309 AQNPVQ
-315 IPPVE
+315 IAPVE
-320 VESPTLQMMFAINDS
+320 VESPTLQMLFAINDS

-401 GRPQVILQEQDG
+401 GRPQVILRDHNGTVE
-413 AVKEPYEVL
+413 EPYELL

-442 GELSNME
+442 GELVNME

-466 LIGLRSILLTLSK
+466 LIGLRSVLLTLSK

-493 RISSGKGRSTG
+493 RMSGGKGRSTG

-524 RGIFFVSDGT
+524 RGVFFVSDGT

-583 EASIEYL
+583 EACIEYL

-598 TPQSLRIRKRIL
+598 TPMSLRIRKRIL

-616 RSNRD
+616 RSNRG

>member
-1 MIAFRYNKSIQLFY
+1 
-15 LDIFMNS
+15 MNS

-48 QIFRENQAVQERVM
+48 QIFRENQNVQERVM

-76 AKNASVTYQ
+76 AKNASVTYK

-151 PDANPDMVVD
+151 PDANPDAVVD

-193 ETDQT
+193 EIDQN

-212 IPAPTSPMT
+212 IPAPTSPMA
-221 EAFRMLTLNL
+221 ESFRMLTLNL

-257 RIDKTGNQTKNTIT
+257 RIDKAGNQTKNTIT
-271 SLLKYNGMELVEA
+271 SLLKYNGMELVD
-284 TEIVAGDIAVIAG
+284 TDEIVAGDIAVIAG

-309 SQNPVQ
+309 AQNPVQ
-315 IPPVE
+315 IAPVE

-353 LYKEQETNISLRIED
+353 LYKEQETNISLKIED

-401 GRPQVILQEQDG
+401 GRPQVILREQNG
-413 AVKEPYEVL
+413 NIEEPYELL

-442 GELSNME
+442 GELVNME
-449 INEHNE
+449 INDHNE
-455 SHIEYKITTQN
+455 SHLEYKITTQN
-466 LIGLRSILLTLSK
+466 LIGLRSVLLTLSK

-493 RISSGKGRSTG
+493 RMSNGKGRSTG

-524 RGIFFVSDGT
+524 RGVFFVSDGT

-598 TPQSLRIRKRIL
+598 TPMSLRIRKRIL
-610 DSNERK
+610 DANERK
-616 RSNRD
+616 RSNRG

>member
-1 MIAFRYNKSIQLFY
+1 
-15 LDIFMNS
+15 MNS

-151 PDANPDMVVD
+151 PDANPDAVVD

-212 IPAPTSPMT
+212 IPAPTSPI
-221 EAFRMLTLNL
+221 EESFRMLTLNL

-240 AVGRIDAGKI
+240 AVGRIDAGRI

-257 RIDKTGNQTKNTIT
+257 RIDKTGNQTKNSIT

-309 SQNPVQ
+309 AQNPVQ
-315 IPPVE
+315 IAPVE
-320 VESPTLQMMFAINDS
+320 VESPTLQMLFAINDS

-401 GRPQVILQEQDG
+401 GRPQVILREQDG
-413 AVKEPYEVL
+413 SIEEPYELL

-442 GELSNME
+442 GELVNME

-466 LIGLRSILLTLSK
+466 LIGLRSVLLTLSK

-493 RISSGKGRSTG
+493 RMSSGKGRSTG

-524 RGIFFVSDGT
+524 RGVFFVSDGT

-598 TPQSLRIRKRIL
+598 TPLSLRIRKRIL

-616 RSNRD
+616 RSNRG

>member
-1 MIAFRYNKSIQLFY
+1 LIAFRYNKSIQLFY

>member
-1 MIAFRYNKSIQLFY
+1 
-15 LDIFMNS
+15 MNS

-48 QIFRENQAVQERVM
+48 QIFRENQSVQERVM

-151 PDANPDMVVD
+151 PDANPDAVVD

-257 RIDKTGNQTKNTIT
+257 RIDKAGNQTKNTIT
-271 SLLKYNGMELVEA
+271 SLLKYNGMELIEA

-297 IANIEIGDTIAD
+297 IADIEIGDTIAD
-309 SQNPVQ
+309 AQNPVQ
-315 IPPVE
+315 IAPVE

-401 GRPQVILQEQDG
+401 GRPQVILREHNG
-413 AVKEPYEVL
+413 AVEEPYELL

-442 GELSNME
+442 GELVNME

-466 LIGLRSILLTLSK
+466 LIGLRSVLLTLSK

-493 RISSGKGRSTG
+493 RMSSGKGRSTG

-524 RGIFFVSDGT
+524 RGVFFVSDGT

-568 SDDGVFIAPPKDMSL
+568 SDDGIFIAPPKDMSL
-583 EASIEYL
+583 EACIEYL

-598 TPQSLRIRKRIL
+598 TPMSLRIRKRIL

-616 RSNRD
+616 RSNRS

>member
-1 MIAFRYNKSIQLFY
+1 
-15 LDIFMNS
+15 MNS

-76 AKNASVTYQ
+76 AKNASVSYT

-151 PDANPDMVVD
+151 PDANPDSVVD

-193 ETDQT
+193 EIDQT
-198 GKDLTELFEVIVNE
+198 DKDLTELFEVIVNE
-212 IPAPTSPMT
+212 IPAPTSPI
-221 EAFRMLTLNL
+221 EDSFRMLTLNL

-257 RIDKTGNQTKNTIT
+257 RIDKAGNQTKNTIT
-271 SLLKYNGMELVEA
+271 SLLRYNGMELIDTDEL
-284 TEIVAGDIAVIAG
+284 IAGDIAVIAG
-297 IANIEIGDTIAD
+297 IAGIEIGDTIAD
-309 SQNPVQ
+309 AQNPVQ
-315 IPPVE
+315 IAPIE

-353 LYKEQETNISLRIED
+353 LYKEQETNISLNIAD

-401 GRPQVILQEQDG
+401 GRPQVILRENNG
-413 AVKEPYEVL
+413 ATEEPYELL

-442 GELSNME
+442 GELVNME
-449 INEHNE
+449 INDHNE

-493 RISSGKGRSTG
+493 RVSSGKGRLTG

-524 RGIFFVSDGT
+524 RGVFFVTDGT

-598 TPQSLRIRKRIL
+598 TPMSLRIRKRVL
-610 DSNERK
+610 DANERK
-616 RSNRD
+616 RSNR

>member
-1 MIAFRYNKSIQLFY
+1 
-15 LDIFMNS
+15 MNS

-48 QIFRENQAVQERVM
+48 QIFRENQTVQERVM

-151 PDANPDMVVD
+151 PDANPDAVVD

-257 RIDKTGNQTKNTIT
+257 RIDKLGNQTKNTIT

-309 SQNPVQ
+309 AQNPVQ
-315 IPPVE
+315 IAPVE
-320 VESPTLQMMFAINDS
+320 VESPTLQMLFAINDS

-401 GRPQVILQEQDG
+401 GRPQVILRENNG
-413 AVKEPYEVL
+413 TVEEPYELL

-442 GELSNME
+442 GELVNME

-466 LIGLRSILLTLSK
+466 LIGLRSVLLTLSK

-493 RISSGKGRSTG
+493 RMSSGKGRSTG

-524 RGIFFVSDGT
+524 RGVFFVSDGT

-568 SDDGVFIAPPKDMSL
+568 SDDGVFIVPPKDMSL

-598 TPQSLRIRKRIL
+598 TPLSLRIRKRIL

-616 RSNRD
+616 RSNRG